1 MRFLSFSMDRQ
12 RISCAM
18 FPCQR
23 YNVIYSLV
31 RFIGFAKYKQRIADD
46 LCVCVLG
53 KLRIH
58 VKPDLLCLMVG

>member
-1 MRFLSFSMDRQ
+1 
-12 RISCAM
+12 M